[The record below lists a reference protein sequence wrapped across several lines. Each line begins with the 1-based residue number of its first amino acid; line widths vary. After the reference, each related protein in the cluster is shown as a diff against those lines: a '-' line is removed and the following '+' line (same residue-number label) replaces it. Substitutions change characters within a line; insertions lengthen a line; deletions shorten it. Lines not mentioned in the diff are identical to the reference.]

1 MLPARSR
8 WAIAVAVIS
17 GGVLACGCSRKAGPA
32 RYPVT
37 GTVTY
42 AGKPLLAGRI
52 AFEPDTRSGNKGP
65 AAYGD
70 ISAGRYKTYGTAG
83 AVGGPHRVVIEGYS
97 GTTAVQTRRMSPL
110 FPPHI
115 TTVDLPQEQA
125 TVDFD
130 VPAATPPGRK
140 PEDKKRISAGR

>member
-1 MLPARSR
+1 MPQARSR
-8 WAIAVAVIS
+8 CAIAVAVIT
-17 GGVLACGCSRKAGPA
+17 GGVLACGCNRKAGMP

-42 AGKPLLAGRI
+42 SGKPLLAGRI
-52 AFEPDTRSGNKGP
+52 AFEPDTQKGNKGP

-70 ISAGRYKTYGTAG
+70 ISAGRYQTYDTAVV
-83 AVGGPHRVVIEGYS
+83 VGGPHRVVIEGYS
-97 GTTAVQTRRMSPL
+97 GTTALQTRRMSPL

-115 TTVDLPQEQA
+115 TTVDLPLQKTA
-125 TVDFD
+125 VNFD
-130 VPAATPPGRK
+130 VPAAAPPGRK